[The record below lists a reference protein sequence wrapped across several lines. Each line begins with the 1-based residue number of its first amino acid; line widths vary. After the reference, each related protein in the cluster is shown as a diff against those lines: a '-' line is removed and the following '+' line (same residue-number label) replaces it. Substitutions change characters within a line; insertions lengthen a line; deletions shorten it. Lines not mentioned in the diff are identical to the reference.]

1 MIELLGRFLARLF
14 PREPDYFIYT
24 HRRGWIHVSR
34 ATEQDEREMSG
45 FMLPYV
51 K

>member
-1 MIELLGRFLARLF
+1 MVELLCRFLARLF

-34 ATEQDEREMSG
+34 VSEQDKREMSG
-45 FMLPYV
+45 FMPPYA